1 MADAPMSDAE
11 CIQAAYED
19 AMQATFKS
27 FVSNLLSQGDN
38 KALSEFTSGLQLV
51 RTAKTLA
58 LGVIQNPPSGVAV
71 PSAAAVLD
79 KIPPKHQRKR

>member
-1 MADAPMSDAE
+1 MADAPMSDAD

-19 AMQATFKS
+19 AIQATFKS

-51 RTAKTLA
+51 RKAKTLA
-58 LGVIQNPPSGVAV
+58 LGVVQNPPSAE
-71 PSAAAVLD
+71 AAVARAA
-79 KIPPKHQRKR
+79 PKRARKR